1 MPQALLARYTPS
13 QGKLFGDFKGARTAL
28 RQAVAEDL
36 FLLVSRF
43 AAEEKVRGRSSYQ
56 AMERVLR
63 EQCDVAE
70 QKVQLKK
77 KTGGE
82 VMQNPSDGDATYDGH
97 KGPGYQVQIAE
108 TCSPD
113 NQVQLITGVEVEDSP
128 PVGPGRRHP
137 DDRAVGGP

>member
-1 MPQALLARYTPS
+1 M
-13 QGKLFGDFKGARTAL
+13 

-36 FLLVSRF
+36 LLLVSRF
-43 AAEEKVRGRSSYQ
+43 ADEEKVRGRSSYQ

-70 QKVQLKK
+70 QTVQLKK

-97 KGPGYQVQIAE
+97 KGPGYQVQIA
-108 TCSPD
+108 
-113 NQVQLITGVEVEDSP
+113 
-128 PVGPGRRHP
+128 
-137 DDRAVGGP
+137 